1 MKKFFSNL
9 YRKIATV
16 LAFSML
22 ATVAHA
28 GAYNCNAA
36 LSGVGVYSD
45 GKVFIHQGYAWVYVC
60 NMTTQA
66 ASRCR
71 RMRAR
76 RRTRRCAGTGDRRG
90 CRHLLQQRRHVRDA
104 VGLDRLQRRLRRRR
118 SELMRGPRSI

>member
-60 NMTTQA
+60 NMTTQGSFTMSTDACKA
-66 ASRCR
+66 AYSTFVLA
-71 RMRAR
+71 RA
-76 RRTRRCAGTGDRRG
+76 TGAAVDIYYNNAATCATLSAWTAYND
-90 CRHLLQQRRHVRDA
+90 VYA
-104 VGLDRLQRRLRRRR
+104 VD
-118 SELMRGPRSI
+118 GPN